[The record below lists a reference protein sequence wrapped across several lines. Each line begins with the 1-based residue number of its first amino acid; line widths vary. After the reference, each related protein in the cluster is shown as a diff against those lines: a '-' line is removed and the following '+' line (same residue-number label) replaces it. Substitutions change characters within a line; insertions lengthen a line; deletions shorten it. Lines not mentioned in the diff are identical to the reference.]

1 MGAAAGYIMEALKS
15 ASWIRKMF
23 EEGIRLK
30 GQYGEDNVYD
40 FSLGNP
46 DVPPPPE
53 VGRALAAFAE
63 TTSKPMSIGYMPNA
77 GYPSLRE
84 ALARKLASEQKVSL
98 AGKDIIVTCGAAGG
112 LNAFFK
118 AVLDPGDEV
127 IAPSPYFVE
136 YATYVSNH
144 NGVFKSAPTKPGTYE
159 LDLEAIEAALTEKT
173 RVVLI
178 NTPNNP
184 TGQIYSEDQIKQLGE
199 LLGSRKPGGRP
210 IFLCSDEPYRFL
222 AFDGAVV
229 PPVLSHY
236 EFSVVANSFSKS
248 LSLAGERV
256 GFLAL
261 NPDMEDQ
268 AGLMAGLILANRC
281 LGYVNAPSIGQ
292 RIVEQALGA
301 QADVSIYDRRRKA
314 MAEVL
319 DAAGINYPTPKGAFY
334 FFPDAPGGDDVEFC
348 RALQEERIL
357 AVPGRGFGC
366 SGAFR
371 LAFCVEEK
379 VIRNSA
385 ESFVKATARFK

>member
-1 MGAAAGYIMEALKS
+1 MGASADYIVEALKS

-23 EEGIRLK
+23 EEGLRLK
-30 GQYGEDNVYD
+30 AQYGADNVYD

-53 VGRALAAFAE
+53 VGRALAALAE
-63 TTSKPMSIGYMPNA
+63 EVSEAMSVGYMPNA

-84 ALARKLASEQKVSL
+84 ALARKLSSEQKVSL
-98 AGKDIIVTCGAAGG
+98 TEKNIIITCGAAGG
-112 LNAFFK
+112 LNTFFK
-118 AVLDPGDEV
+118 AVLDPGEEV

-136 YATYVSNH
+136 YATYVENH
-144 NGVFKSAPTKPGTYE
+144 NGVFKTAATKPGTYE
-159 LDLEAIEAALTEKT
+159 LDLEAIEAALTDKT

-184 TGQIYSEDQIKQLGE
+184 TGRIYSEEQIRQLCE

-222 AFDGAVV
+222 AFDGVEV
-229 PPVLSHY
+229 PPVLRHY
-236 EFSVVANSFSKS
+236 EFAVAANSFSKN

-261 NPDMEDQ
+261 NPDMEDHD
-268 AGLMAGLILANRC
+268 GLMAGLVLANRC
-281 LGYVNAPSIGQ
+281 LGYVNAPAIGQ
-292 RIVEQALGA
+292 RIVERCLDV

-314 MAEVL
+314 MAQVL
-319 DAAGINYPTPKGAFY
+319 EAAGINFPMPKGAFY

-348 RALQEERIL
+348 RVLQEERVL

-366 SGAFR
+366 AGAFR

-385 ESFVKATARFK
+385 ESFVKAAARFQ